1 MDSLKI
7 IKTFLITIM
16 LLMPFTNKYIN
27 ESQVVKN
34 NLISIEEKEDNSNN
48 IRKRVKLRPEKEVN
62 NVYINKI

>member
-1 MDSLKI
+1 MDSLKV

-48 IRKRVKLRPEKEVN
+48 IKKRVKLRPEKEVN